1 MSDKC
6 TDIMLLY
13 LPPYS
18 PDLNPIELLLAHV
31 RMIGN
36 VLLIE
41 KSNQLFT
48 GKAYLCQNSHIFQ
61 DEEDPIL
68 ALLDSVGCIT
78 ADMAEGWFQHAEY
91 IIK

>member
-1 MSDKC
+1 
-6 TDIMLLY
+6 
-13 LPPYS
+13 
-18 PDLNPIELLLAHV
+18 
-31 RMIGN
+31 MIGN
-36 VLLIE
+36 VLSIE

-48 GKAYLCQNSHIFQ
+48 GKAYLCRNSHIFR

-68 ALLDSVGCIT
+68 TLLDSVGCIT